1 MGGASG
7 ENSENSEEEAESH
20 GGSGAMGTVPHCPQ
34 LIPRKI
40 TGQTAINNPSE
51 RLAGQGEWQGLC
63 MPNR

>member
-1 MGGASG
+1 MAGASG
-7 ENSENSEEEAESH
+7 ENSEEEAESH
-20 GGSGAMGTVPHCPQ
+20 GGSGAMDTVPRRPQ
-34 LIPRKI
+34 LIPGKI